1 LPCPRSGGQLA
12 CTFDECIADE
22 QRVRSARQEA
32 PDPDNTGADEV
43 TSISYLPQTFATLF
57 FIAAS
62 LLLGLMR

>member
-1 LPCPRSGGQLA
+1 VATLA
-12 CTFDECIADE
+12 RTKGF
-22 QRVRSARQEA
+22 EA
-32 PDPDNTGADEV
+32 LAKKRRIHTNTGADEV